1 LEFFS
6 FFLNPRHGVN
16 YSPHPSFL
24 YTGVTWKEMLKEK
37 GEGRRVGSTLLWL
50 AGVGG
55 SFMVVATVPGD
66 VGGWVAMVQEE
77 EVYNGVIV
85 HCGG

>member
-1 LEFFS
+1 
-6 FFLNPRHGVN
+6 
-16 YSPHPSFL
+16 
-24 YTGVTWKEMLKEK
+24 MLKEK
-37 GEGRRVGSTLLWL
+37 GEGRKVGSTLLWL

-85 HCGG
+85 HCGGR